1 MRAVIATQEFVVVAG
16 DVNHSRA
23 LACLPQ
29 QLLHHVVVGLG
40 PIPGRSQRPAIDDV
54 TDEIDRFGLV
64 MAEEVEK
71 FVGLAATCSEVDVGD
86 EQCAKSPR
94 GVLRHSTTFSS
105 ALIMLDRYQSRVSV
119 L

>member
-1 MRAVIATQEFVVVAG
+1 
-16 DVNHSRA
+16 
-23 LACLPQ
+23 
-29 QLLHHVVVGLG
+29 
-40 PIPGRSQRPAIDDV
+40 
-54 TDEIDRFGLV
+54 
-64 MAEEVEK
+64 
-71 FVGLAATCSEVDVGD
+71 VDVGD